1 MPKKQ
6 KNADG
11 KKRELK
17 LGRPEELQIED
28 LPKRFR
34 DMKSFLE
41 NFWGRVGLGLRRA
54 RELEDVRSVLSLVQG
69 IEWMTPFKGHAICLI
84 YPKATE
90 VPPEELHATR
100 RKHKAAEKFEQ
111 SCWAAYHDAS
121 PKAQQAATAF
131 QQAISQFDGAL
142 DRFEF
147 FFVLSRVA
155 AKLNVQE
162 LSSLMPKLWEAVLK
176 AQHEKNSLKETLN
189 AQEAWFARNEV
200 VKFARNRRYSKSL
213 LNFARAMAGLP
224 EWGWFHSRR
233 TCEALLK
240 GNLDSQYPHKVFD
253 LLDSVIRKTKPL
265 NLKRIENRFRKELL
279 GTNADPLLKGY
290 VAPQWDYLEE
300 AIRSCEGKGFK
311 RSELVFKIMDR
322 FIYHTERGKSTME
335 IELARRNEL
344 RY

>member
-6 KNADG
+6 KNTDG
-11 KKRELK
+11 KKREPK

-28 LPKRFR
+28 LPKRLR

-54 RELEDVRSVLSLVQG
+54 RQLEDVKSALSLVQG

-111 SCWAAYHDAS
+111 GCWAAYHDAS
-121 PKAQQAATAF
+121 PKAQQAATVF
-131 QQAISQFDGAL
+131 QQAISQFDGVL

-155 AKLNVQE
+155 DTLKVKE
-162 LSSLMPKLWEAVLK
+162 LTTEMPKLWDAVLK
-176 AQHEKNSLKETLN
+176 AQQQKNTLKAVLN

-200 VKFARNRRYSKSL
+200 VKFAGNRRYSKSL
-213 LNFARAMAGLP
+213 LNFA
-224 EWGWFHSRR
+224 SR
-233 TCEALLK
+233 LLK
-240 GNLDSQYPHKVFD
+240 NYCSSATQ
-253 LLDSVIRKTKPL
+253 
-265 NLKRIENRFRKELL
+265 
-279 GTNADPLLKGY
+279 
-290 VAPQWDYLEE
+290 
-300 AIRSCEGKGFK
+300 SC
-311 RSELVFKIMDR
+311 
-322 FIYHTERGKSTME
+322 
-335 IELARRNEL
+335 
-344 RY
+344 